1 MISSPQMNQEFP
13 TFMVHGKPARPWLAL
28 LALVFGL
35 FMALLD
41 ATIVTIAL
49 PTIQHSLQTDLSTVS
64 WVLNAYNLGFAV
76 LLVTIGRFA
85 DQHGRKRFFLLGMVL
100 FSLGSLA
107 CATAQWLGN
116 ITGTSAI
123 GWLIASRA
131 LQAIGA
137 AGLTPVSLAI
147 ITAIF
152 PPQKRGAAI
161 GVWGALAGLAA
172 AVGPVLG
179 GFLVQQL
186 GWGWIFFVNLPF
198 CAIGLV
204 MVFLFVPETRALR
217 TSKRVDLLGVI
228 TLTIG
233 LCCLMLAM
241 MEGNDWG
248 WVSVPVL
255 ALFGGALLG
264 AFLFGYVEFLQRK
277 QDPMVDFSLF
287 KTVSFSGANVTMF
300 LFSVAVQGAFL
311 ILVLYLMNTMGYG
324 QLQAAYALLP
334 MPLAQMGSAAV
345 LGRMS
350 QKVNPYLVGVIG
362 MFGLSVGFVL
372 LCLLPSDASY
382 PNIAWRMVLL
392 GVSSGMLFQSQP
404 GIALAEI
411 PRARLGVGS
420 GVFNTFRQIGFALG
434 VAVLLSVFVGQIPS
448 DLNQA
453 HDDVIGMVQ
462 HDSRLPAQ
470 LRIAIITHLRETAST
485 DANASNAEGASGNTT
500 SYYDLT
506 KLSDQLPPAMP
517 TQTRASVRTE
527 LRLLSIHINTTF
539 QEHIEKAYKA
549 SWWVAASVGLAGMLS
564 ALLTLFASRKSSSIP
579 AHEEQTEEAGVGVI

>member
-1 MISSPQMNQEFP
+1 
-13 TFMVHGKPARPWLAL
+13 L

-49 PTIQHSLQTDLSTVS
+49 PTIQSSLQTDLSTVS

-85 DQHGRKRFFLLGMVL
+85 DQHGRKRFFLLGMAL

-107 CATAQWLGN
+107 CATAQWFGN
-116 ITGTSAI
+116 ITGTPAI
-123 GWLIASRA
+123 SWLIAARA

-137 AGLTPVSLAI
+137 AGLTPISLAI

-152 PPQKRGAAI
+152 PPQTRGAAI
-161 GVWGALAGLAA
+161 GLWGALAGLAA
-172 AVGPVLG
+172 AAGPVLG
-179 GFLVQQL
+179 GLLVQHF
-186 GWGWIFFVNLPF
+186 GWAWIFFVNLPF
-198 CAIGLV
+198 CVIGLV
-204 MVFLFVPETRALR
+204 MVFLFVPETRVLH
-217 TSKRVDLLGVI
+217 TSKRVDLLGVA
-228 TLTIG
+228 TLTVG

-248 WVSVPVL
+248 WMSVPVL

-264 AFLFGYVEFLQRK
+264 AFLFGSAEFLQRR
-277 QDPMVDFSLF
+277 QEPMVDFSLF
-287 KTVSFSGANVTMF
+287 KTVSFRGANGTMF
-300 LFSVAVQGAFL
+300 LFSVSVQGAFL
-311 ILVLYLMNTMGYG
+311 ILILYLMGTMGYG

-350 QKVNPYLVGVIG
+350 RKANPYLVGVIG
-362 MFGLSVGFVL
+362 MLGLSVGFVL

-404 GIALAEI
+404 SIALADI

-434 VAVLLSVFVGQIPS
+434 VAILLSVFVGQTPS
-448 DLNQA
+448 DLHQA
-453 HDDVIGMVQ
+453 REDAIVMVQ
-462 HDSRLPAQ
+462 HDSQLPAK
-470 LRIAIITHLRETAST
+470 LRTAIVTRLQETAFTSAT
-485 DANASNAEGASGNTT
+485 TSSAGDASGNMTNT
-500 SYYDLT
+500 YDLT
-506 KLSDQLPPAMP
+506 G
-517 TQTRASVRTE
+517 SVRT
-527 LRLLSIHINTTF
+527 
-539 QEHIEKAYKA
+539 QDKV
-549 SWWVAASVGLAGMLS
+549 W
-564 ALLTLFASRKSSSIP
+564 
-579 AHEEQTEEAGVGVI
+579 